1 MSRREQARAEAA
13 FLRGDAG
20 VDGVA
25 TDHDGRDAA
34 EVERDQSREQL
45 LRGRTWLGRELLT
58 WLLWRSEAGEP
69 LVEVEGA
76 GLTVLFTG
84 RITLRGLAGDVSELA
99 ARGVAAPYS
108 AEVRRALDAGLLVHQ
123 ARLRPDQA
131 RDDRGHRR
139 RGQLHQ
145 PDADPRPGELVRGTE
160 RNDARPDERRR
171 QARRSV
177 DALVARTLETEWN
190 AKLEAAARCRQEAQ
204 RFLQAHPPQLSSE
217 DRARI
222 TRLAADLPA
231 LWAHPQTT
239 AQDRKLLL
247 RTLLADVTLT
257 REPGADQVCPLA
269 DADPDSLPNWTTES
283 PTGYRFGTLY
293 GNKSKCNCDGFD
305 VPVTVLQNEQLF
317 DDRQHGAFT
326 FC

>member
-34 EVERDQSREQL
+34 EVERDQAREQL

-84 RITLRGLAGDVSELA
+84 RITLRGLAGDVNELA

-123 ARLRPDQA
+123 ARLRLEHGEQAYEATLDAEFLDVRSAKLPPPLAEADDDRMIERLDQA
-131 RDDRGHRR
+131 
-139 RGQLHQ
+139 
-145 PDADPRPGELVRGTE
+145 E
-160 RNDARPDERRR
+160 RLSAL
-171 QARRSV
+171 V
-177 DALVARTLETEWN
+177 DALAQAFLTERSSRGWKQRTVPALKAWMRGEDELENAPART
-190 AKLEAAARCRQEAQ
+190 EAPKGRRS
-204 RFLQAHPPQLSSE
+204 RSP
-217 DRARI
+217 RA
-222 TRLAADLPA
+222 
-231 LWAHPQTT
+231 
-239 AQDRKLLL
+239 
-247 RTLLADVTLT
+247 
-257 REPGADQVCPLA
+257 
-269 DADPDSLPNWTTES
+269 
-283 PTGYRFGTLY
+283 
-293 GNKSKCNCDGFD
+293 
-305 VPVTVLQNEQLF
+305 
-317 DDRQHGAFT
+317 
-326 FC
+326 